1 MANPKSEEILNSVQ
15 SSYAEL
21 TALVNGE
28 LSELDSALLYRRPDP
43 NEWTVMEILA
53 HLVELMPYWGN
64 EVEKLLANPG
74 QNFGRTHEDEVRLAA
89 VHNHGSEKLEYIKAA
104 LPESFARLEEVLAT
118 LKDSDLALTGVHS
131 RRGEHT
137 LDYFMP
143 DFVTEHLKGHISQIH
158 KTLNA
163 LK

>member
-43 NEWTVMEILA
+43 NEWTIMEILA

-74 QNFGRTHEDEVRLAA
+74 QNSGPSGGAYAILGQRGREITGKSRP
-89 VHNHGSEKLEYIKAA
+89 KLWA
-104 LPESFARLEEVLAT
+104 
-118 LKDSDLALTGVHS
+118 HS
-131 RRGEHT
+131 RR
-137 LDYFMP
+137 
-143 DFVTEHLKGHISQIH
+143 
-158 KTLNA
+158 
-163 LK
+163 